1 MLPLTIT
8 QKALKEVRTIMKN
21 KNIPEEYGLRIGIK
35 SGGGCGGGI
44 SYLLGFDTR
53 KSSDDSYE
61 VDGIMVYIERKH
73 VMYLVGLEMDY
84 YSGADA
90 QGFNFHNPESQPG

>member
-8 QKALKEVRTIMKN
+8 EKALKEIKAIMKN
-21 KNIPEEYGLRIGIK
+21 KNIPGEYGLRIGIK
-35 SGGGCGGGI
+35 ASGGCGGI
-44 SYLLGFDTR
+44 SYLLGFD
-53 KSSDDSYE
+53 KQKPSDDSYE
-61 VDGIMVYIERKH
+61 IDGIMVYIEKKH

-90 QGFNFHNPESQPG
+90 QGFNFGLPSN